1 MESRFRLA
9 WHSSPAFLT
18 RSRKQDLANQSK
30 PCSWP
35 AGERVLL
42 QAGPGGAYP
51 EAIQRPAFE
60 NRRTPCGCEPR
71 KSRTA
76 RAVAC
81 ACASRMPAYLPTD
94 ILGRDARRSCEAP
107 RGRKISL
114 DA

>member
-9 WHSSPAFLT
+9 WHSSQAFLT
-18 RSRKQDLANQSK
+18 RSRKQDLAKQSK

-51 EAIQRPAFE
+51 EAIQRPGCPS
-60 NRRTPCGCEPR
+60 RTGEPYASPCGCEPR

-81 ACASRMPAYLPTD
+81 ACASECLRTFPQIFEAVT
-94 ILGRDARRSCEAP
+94 LGVVV
-107 RGRKISL
+107 
-114 DA
+114 